1 MALTK
6 NDLQAIQGLLVPI
19 NDRLDK
25 MDGRFD
31 GIDKRLDEMDD
42 RFDRMDKRL
51 DGMDKRLDST
61 DSRLDKIE
69 SEVSALKSGQLD
81 IRKELKNL
89 DRKVSTT
96 YELALDAWGNS
107 TENRKW
113 LEKI

>member
-19 NDRLDK
+19 ND
-25 MDGRFD
+25 
-31 GIDKRLDEMDD
+31 
-42 RFDRMDKRL
+42 
-51 DGMDKRLDST
+51 
-61 DSRLDKIE
+61 RLDKIE

>member
-6 NDLQAIQGLLVPI
+6 SDLQAIQGLLMPI

-25 MDGRFD
+25 MD
-31 GIDKRLDEMDD
+31 E

-51 DGMDKRLDST
+51 DGMDN
-61 DSRLDKIE
+61 RLDKID
-69 SEVSALKSGQLD
+69 SEVSSLKSGQLD
-81 IRKELKNL
+81 IRKDLKNL
-89 DRKVSTT
+89 DRKVSST

-113 LEKI
+113 LEKSITFKSGNI